1 MLKYLFYILL
11 FTTSFVCSISAQEA
25 NDPTIIRRAIIVDG
39 DTIPNVILE
48 EVRTFARH
56 RFKTKR
62 QQIRYTRLVHNV
74 KKALPYARMCAN
86 EIRIINEGLSVI
98 QTEKGR
104 EEYLKTKEKELFAK
118 FEQPLRHLTISQGKI
133 LIKLIDRETGNTSY
147 ELIRALKGRFS
158 AFLWQG
164 VARLF
169 GSNLKS
175 EYDSAVNDAEIENI
189 VLLIDE
195 GLI

>member
-11 FTTSFVCSISAQEA
+11 LATSFATTLSAQSA
-25 NDPTIIRRAIIVDG
+25 NDPTVIRRAIIIDG
-39 DTIPNVILE
+39 DTIPNIILQ
-48 EVRTFARH
+48 EVRSYARH

-62 QQIRYTRLVHNV
+62 QEIRYTRLVRNV
-74 KKALPYARMCAN
+74 KKALPYARMCAK
-86 EIRIINEGLSVI
+86 EIELINEGLAII
-98 QTEKGR
+98 QTEEGR
-104 EEYLKTKEKELFAK
+104 KEYLKTKEKELFAK

-147 ELIRALKGRFS
+147 ELIKSLKGRFA

-175 EYDSAVNDAEIENI
+175 EYDSAATDAEIENI